1 MQHEVGDAHAAVRRA
16 REGFLRD
23 WHPILAAV
31 EVSPGEW
38 HMLSPSGERYA
49 VIRALV
55 IGGEPGYRAVTGE
68 ETDRRLI
75 GYFRSLR
82 AATMQ
87 AHRRWLDGHARAGGV
102 NGG

>member
-1 MQHEVGDAHAAVRRA
+1 MQHAQRDAAAAYRRA
-16 REGFLRD
+16 QDGFQRD
-23 WHPILAAV
+23 WHPLLAAV

-49 VIRALV
+49 VILALE
-55 IGGEPGYRAVTGE
+55 IGGERGYRAVTGE
-68 ETDRRLI
+68 QSGRRLI

-82 AATMQ
+82 SATMQ